1 MANVAEINLQ
11 ELDPVVAQE
20 VVIDYLISYRELT
33 RQLLCAREQEELW
46 RKRSVLTQEAGDLEL
61 KKRTDSRL
69 LEARAK
75 REDLSREYSD
85 LSETIDSL
93 KSSLRKLRE
102 APESSISYAN
112 QLLGDLQSVT
122 REQDLEAEEF
132 RDLPTEEELRQLKR
146 TLEAES

>member
-20 VVIDYLISYRELT
+20 VVIDYLISYRELS

-132 RDLPTEEELRQLKR
+132 RDLQTEEELHQLKR

>member
-20 VVIDYLISYRELT
+20 VVIDYLISYRELS
-33 RQLLCAREQEELW
+33 RQLLCAREQEDLW

-112 QLLGDLQSVT
+112 RLLGDLQSVT

-132 RDLPTEEELRQLKR
+132 RDLQTEEELRQLKR

>member
-20 VVIDYLISYRELT
+20 VVIDYLISYRELS
-33 RQLLCAREQEELW
+33 RQQLCAREQEELW

-112 QLLGDLQSVT
+112 RLLGDLQSVT

-132 RDLPTEEELRQLKR
+132 RDLQTEEELRQLKR

>member
-20 VVIDYLISYRELT
+20 VVIDYLISYRELS

-46 RKRSVLTQEAGDLEL
+46 RKRSVLTQDAGDLEL

-132 RDLPTEEELRQLKR
+132 RDLQTEEELRQLKR

>member
-20 VVIDYLISYRELT
+20 VVIDYLISYRELS
-33 RQLLCAREQEELW
+33 RQLLCAREQEDLW

-132 RDLPTEEELRQLKR
+132 RDLQTEEELRQLKR

>member
-20 VVIDYLISYRELT
+20 VVIDYLISYRELS

-112 QLLGDLQSVT
+112 QLLGDLQAVT

-132 RDLPTEEELRQLKR
+132 RDLQTEEELRQLKR

>member
-1 MANVAEINLQ
+1 M
-11 ELDPVVAQE
+11 
-20 VVIDYLISYRELT
+20 
-33 RQLLCAREQEELW
+33 
-46 RKRSVLTQEAGDLEL
+46 RKLYVLKQEAGDLEL

-112 QLLGDLQSVT
+112 QVLGDLQSVT

-132 RDLPTEEELRQLKR
+132 RDLQTEEELRQLKR